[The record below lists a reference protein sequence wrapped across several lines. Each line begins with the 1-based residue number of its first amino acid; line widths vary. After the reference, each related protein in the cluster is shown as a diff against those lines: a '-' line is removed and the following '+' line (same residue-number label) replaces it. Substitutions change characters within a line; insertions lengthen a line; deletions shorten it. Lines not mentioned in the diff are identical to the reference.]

1 MLTKEIVRTI
11 GIDVH
16 SETYSI
22 STYNPHS
29 ESFIGECTIEAEAK
43 NVIKYVAR
51 LRKETAVPVSIEVGY
66 EAGPTGFGLKRELE
80 KAGIRCHVMAPTS
93 IYRPAAGV
101 RVKTDARDA
110 RSLARAVYWGSYSEV
125 MPLSEEDEAYRDY
138 IRMRDDRHEEL
149 KRAKQHLLS
158 FILRRGKQYQGK
170 NYWTRMHMGWLKK
183 IEFRNPVDQLTF
195 KEYLNEVTRLMD
207 AIELLDA
214 KIEEFSK
221 NERYAEN
228 VSKLRYAENV
238 SKLRCFAGIDTHSA
252 MVMVTEIGDYSR
264 FPSAET
270 FASYLGLTPGEHSSG
285 KSAIKTGITKAGN
298 AHCRRILCESANSLA
313 KSNPYKKSKRLLSR
327 QKGMDP
333 DVIAYAD
340 RGTARMKRKFFYLK
354 ENGKNTNVAKA
365 ACARELACFIWGMIT
380 GHYDSESA
388 AS

>member
-1 MLTKEIVRTI
+1 MDSAIPCFKNKIRRALPHAKGDHFNVNQGNCKNNRHRCPFRDILNQ
-11 GIDVH
+11 H
-16 SETYSI
+16 HSI

-51 LRKETAVPVSIEVGY
+51 LRKETAVPVSIEIGY

-158 FILRRGKQYQGK
+158 FLLRRGKQYQGK

-183 IEFRNPVDQLTF
+183 IEFRNPLDQLTF

-214 KIEEFSK
+214 KIEE
-221 NERYAEN
+221 
-228 VSKLRYAENV
+228 
-238 SKLRCFAGIDTHSA
+238 
-252 MVMVTEIGDYSR
+252 MSR
-264 FPSAET
+264 
-270 FASYLGLTPGEHSSG
+270 SSG
-285 KSAIKTGITKAGN
+285 VLQAS
-298 AHCRRILCESANSLA
+298 IL
-313 KSNPYKKSKRLLSR
+313 
-327 QKGMDP
+327 
-333 DVIAYAD
+333 IAQ
-340 RGTARMKRKFFYLK
+340 
-354 ENGKNTNVAKA
+354 
-365 ACARELACFIWGMIT
+365 W
-380 GHYDSESA
+380 
-388 AS
+388 

>member
-1 MLTKEIVRTI
+1 MQKEITSMLTKEIVRTI

-51 LRKETAVPVSIEVGY
+51 LRKETAVPVSIEIGY

-158 FILRRGKQYQGK
+158 FLLRRGKQYQGK

-183 IEFRNPVDQLTF
+183 IEFRNPLDQLTF

-221 NERYAEN
+221 NE
-228 VSKLRYAENV
+228 RYAENV

-313 KSNPYKKSKRLLSR
+313 RSNPYKKSKRLLSR

-340 RGTARMKRKFFYLK
+340 RGTSRIKKKFFRLK
-354 ENGKNTNVAKA
+354 ENGKQTNVAKA
-365 ACARELACFIWGMIT
+365 ACARELACFVWGMIT

>member
-1 MLTKEIVRTI
+1 MPCDGSYK
-11 GIDVH
+11 
-16 SETYSI
+16 
-22 STYNPHS
+22 
-29 ESFIGECTIEAEAK
+29 
-43 NVIKYVAR
+43 
-51 LRKETAVPVSIEVGY
+51 
-66 EAGPTGFGLKRELE
+66 
-80 KAGIRCHVMAPTS
+80 
-93 IYRPAAGV
+93 
-101 RVKTDARDA
+101 

-158 FILRRGKQYQGK
+158 FLLRRGKQYQGK

-183 IEFRNPVDQLTF
+183 IEFRNPLDQLTF

-221 NERYAEN
+221 NE
-228 VSKLRYAENV
+228 RYAENV

-285 KSAIKTGITKAGN
+285 KSAIRTGITKAGN

-313 KSNPYKKSKRLLSR
+313 RSNPYKKSKRLLSR

-340 RGTARMKRKFFYLK
+340 RGTSRIKKKFFRLK
-354 ENGKNTNVAKA
+354 ENGKQTNVAKA
-365 ACARELACFIWGMIT
+365 ACARELACFVWGMIT
-380 GHYDSESA
+380 GYYDSESA

>member
-16 SETYSI
+16 AETYSI
-22 STYNPHS
+22 SAYNPQS
-29 ESFIGECTIEAEAK
+29 ESYIGECTVEADSK
-43 NVIKYVAR
+43 NIIRYVNR
-51 LRKETAVPVSIEVGY
+51 MRKEISFPVSIEVGY

-101 RVKTDARDA
+101 KVKTDAKDA
-110 RSLARAVYWGSYSEV
+110 RFLAKAVYWGSYSEV

-158 FILRRGKQYQGK
+158 FLLRRGRQYQGK
-170 NYWTRMHMGWLKK
+170 NYWTKMHMNWLKK
-183 IEFRNPVDQLTF
+183 QEFENPVDQLTF

-207 AIELLDA
+207 AIALLDA

-228 VSKLRYAENV
+228 I

-264 FPSAET
+264 FGSAEA
-270 FASYLGLTPGEHSSG
+270 FSSYLGLTPGEHSSG
-285 KSAIKTGITKAGN
+285 KSSQKTGITKAGN
-298 AHCRRILCESANSLA
+298 THCRRILCESANSIA
-313 KSNPYKKSKRLLSR
+313 KANPYKKSKRLLSR
-327 QKGMDP
+327 QMGMDP

-340 RGTARMKRKFFYLK
+340 RGTSRIKKKYFTLK
-354 ENGKNTNVAKA
+354 ESGKHTNVAKA

-380 GHYDSESA
+380 GNYESESA

>member
-22 STYNPHS
+22 STYNPQT
-29 ESFIGECTIEAEAK
+29 ESYIGECTVEADGK
-43 NVIKYVAR
+43 NVIRYVAK
-51 LRKETAVPVSIEVGY
+51 LRKETEVPVLIEVGY

-80 KAGIRCHVMAPTS
+80 KAGIRCHVMVPTS
-93 IYRPAAGV
+93 IYRPAAGI

-138 IRMRDDRHEEL
+138 IRMRDDRNDEL
-149 KRAKQHLLS
+149 KRAKQHLIS
-158 FILRRGKQYQGK
+158 FLLRRGRRYQGK
-170 NYWTRMHMGWLKK
+170 KYWTQMHMKWLRR
-183 IEFRNPVDQLTF
+183 IEFENPVDQFTF
-195 KEYLNEVTRLMD
+195 REYLNEVVRLMD

-228 VSKLRYAENV
+228 VSR
-238 SKLRCFAGIDTHSA
+238 LRCFAGIDTHSA

-285 KSAIKTGITKAGN
+285 KSAIRTGITKAGN
-298 AHCRRILCESANSLA
+298 THCRRILCESANSLA
-313 KSNPYKKSKRLLSR
+313 KSNPYKKSKGCSQDRKAWIPMLLHMR
-327 QKGMDP
+327 TGDH
-333 DVIAYAD
+333 
-340 RGTARMKRKFFYLK
+340 
-354 ENGKNTNVAKA
+354 
-365 ACARELACFIWGMIT
+365 RE
-380 GHYDSESA
+380 
-388 AS
+388 

>member
-1 MLTKEIVRTI
+1 MLNNEIVRTI

-29 ESFIGECTIEAEAK
+29 ESFIGECTVEADAK
-43 NVIKYVAR
+43 NVIRYVVK
-51 LRKETAVPVSIEVGY
+51 LRKETAIPVSIEAGY

-110 RSLARAVYWGSYSEV
+110 RSLAKAVYWGSYSEV

-138 IRMRDDRHEEL
+138 IRMRDDRNDEL

-158 FILRRGKQYQGK
+158 FLLRRGKQYHGK
-170 NYWTRMHMGWLKK
+170 NYWTQMHMGWLKK
-183 IEFRNPVDQLTF
+183 MEFENPVDQLTF
-195 KEYLNEVTRLMD
+195 REYLNEVTRLMD
-207 AIELLDA
+207 AIALLDA

-221 NERYAEN
+221 DDRYAG
-228 VSKLRYAENV
+228 NV

-264 FPSAET
+264 FETAEA
-270 FASYLGLTPGEHSSG
+270 FSSYLGLTPGEHSSG
-285 KSAIKTGITKAGN
+285 KSNQKTGITKAGN
-298 AHCRRILCESANSLA
+298 AHCRRILCESANALA

-327 QKGMDP
+327 QMGMDP

-340 RGTARMKRKFFYLK
+340 RGTSRIKKKFFQLR
-354 ENGKNTNVAKA
+354 ENGKHTNVAKA

-380 GHYDSESA
+380 GNYDSESA

>member
-1 MLTKEIVRTI
+1 MLTNGIVRTI

-29 ESFIGECTIEAEAK
+29 ESFIGECTIEAEVK

-51 LRKETAVPVSIEVGY
+51 LRKETAVPVSIEADY

-101 RVKTDARDA
+101 RVKTDAR
-110 RSLARAVYWGSYSEV
+110 SLARAVYWGSYSEV

-138 IRMRDDRHEEL
+138 IRMRDDRNDEL

-158 FILRRGKQYQGK
+158 FLLRRGKQYQGK
-170 NYWTRMHMGWLKK
+170 NYWTQMHMKWLRR
-183 IEFRNPVDQLTF
+183 IEFENPVDQLTF
-195 KEYLNEVTRLMD
+195 REYLNEVTRLMD
-207 AIELLDA
+207 ATELLDA
-214 KIEEFSK
+214 KIEEFSR

-228 VSKLRYAENV
+228 VSR
-238 SKLRCFAGIDTHSA
+238 LRCFAGIDTHSA

-298 AHCRRILCESANSLA
+298 THCRRILCESANSLA
-313 KSNPYKKSKRLLSR
+313 KSKPYKKSKRLLSR
-327 QKGMDP
+327 QKSMDP

-340 RGTARMKRKFFYLK
+340 RGSSRIKKKYYALK
-354 ENGKNTNVAKA
+354 ENGKHSNVAKA
-365 ACARELACFIWGMIT
+365 ACARELACFIWGMMT
-380 GHYDSESA
+380 GNYNQHDFVTA
-388 AS
+388 

>member
-1 MLTKEIVRTI
+1 MQKEITSMLTNEIVRAI

-22 STYNPHS
+22 STYNPQTGT
-29 ESFIGECTIEAEAK
+29 FIGECTVEADAR
-43 NVIKYVAR
+43 NVIRYVAK
-51 LRKETAVPVSIEVGY
+51 LRKE
-66 EAGPTGFGLKRELE
+66 KRELE

-93 IYRPAAGV
+93 IYRPSAGV

-110 RSLARAVYWGSYSEV
+110 RSLAKAVYWGSYSEV

-138 IRMRDDRHEEL
+138 IRMRDDRHDEL

-158 FILRRGKQYQGK
+158 FLLRRGKQYQGK
-170 NYWTRMHMGWLKK
+170 NYWTRMHMGWLRK
-183 IEFRNPVDQLTF
+183 IEFENLVDQLTF

-207 AIELLDA
+207 AIALLDA

-221 NERYAEN
+221 NEC
-228 VSKLRYAENV
+228 YAENV

-252 MVMVTEIGDYSR
+252 MVMLTEIGDYSR
-264 FPSAET
+264 FESAEA
-270 FASYLGLTPGEHSSG
+270 FSSYLGLTPGEHSSG

-313 KSNPYKKSKRLLSR
+313 RSNPYKKSKRLLSR
-327 QKGMDP
+327 QMGMDP

-340 RGTARMKRKFFYLK
+340 RGTARIKKKFFHLK
-354 ENGKNTNVAKA
+354 ENGKQTNVAKA

-380 GHYDSESA
+380 GNYDSESD

>member
-22 STYNPHS
+22 STYNPQT
-29 ESFIGECTIEAEAK
+29 ESFIGECTVEADGK
-43 NVIKYVAR
+43 NVIRYVAK
-51 LRKETAVPVSIEVGY
+51 LRKETEVPVLIEVGY

-93 IYRPAAGV
+93 IYRPAAGL

-138 IRMRDDRHEEL
+138 IRMRDDRNDEL

-158 FILRRGKQYQGK
+158 FLLRRGRQYQGK
-170 NYWTRMHMGWLKK
+170 NYWTQMHMKWLRR
-183 IEFRNPVDQLTF
+183 IEFGNPVDQLTF
-195 KEYLNEVTRLMD
+195 REYLSEVTRLMD

-214 KIEEFSK
+214 RIEEFSR

-228 VSKLRYAENV
+228 VSR
-238 SKLRCFAGIDTHSA
+238 LRCFAGIDTHSA
-252 MVMVTEIGDYSR
+252 MVMVTEIGDYGR
-264 FPSAET
+264 FPSAEA

-298 AHCRRILCESANSLA
+298 THCRRMLCESANA
-313 KSNPYKKSKRLLSR
+313 IARTNPYKKSKRLLSR
-327 QKGMDP
+327 QIGMDP

-340 RGTARMKRKFFYLK
+340 RGSSRIKKKYYALK
-354 ENGKNTNVAKA
+354 ENGKHSNVAKA
-365 ACARELACFIWGMIT
+365 ACARELACFIWGMMT
-380 GHYDSESA
+380 GNYDHNGAETA
-388 AS
+388 

>member
-22 STYNPHS
+22 STYNPQT
-29 ESFIGECTIEAEAK
+29 ESYIGECTVEADGK
-43 NVIKYVAR
+43 NVIRYVAK
-51 LRKETAVPVSIEVGY
+51 LRKETEVPVLIEVGY

-80 KAGIRCHVMAPTS
+80 KAEIRCHVMAPTS

-158 FILRRGKQYQGK
+158 FLLRRGKQYQGK

-183 IEFRNPVDQLTF
+183 IEFRNPLDQLTF

-228 VSKLRYAENV
+228 VSR
-238 SKLRCFAGIDTHSA
+238 LRCFAGIDTHSA

-285 KSAIKTGITKAGN
+285 KSAIRTGITKAGN
-298 AHCRRILCESANSLA
+298 THCRRILCESANSLA

-340 RGTARMKRKFFYLK
+340 RGSSRIKKKYSALK
-354 ENGKNTNVAKA
+354 ENGKHSNVAKA
-365 ACARELACFIWGMIT
+365 ACARELACFIWGMMT
-380 GHYDSESA
+380 GNYDKNGA
-388 AS
+388 VTA

>member
-22 STYNPHS
+22 STYNPQT
-29 ESFIGECTIEAEAK
+29 ETFIGECTVEADAR
-43 NVIKYVAR
+43 NVIRYVSK
-51 LRKETAVPVSIEVGY
+51 LRKETAMPVSIDVGY

-138 IRMRDDRHEEL
+138 IRMRDDRNDEL

-158 FILRRGKQYQGK
+158 FLLRRGKQYQGK
-170 NYWTRMHMGWLKK
+170 NYWTQKHMGWLRK
-183 IEFRNPVDQLTF
+183 IEFGNPVDQLTF

-207 AIELLDA
+207 AIALLDA

-221 NERYAEN
+221 NE
-228 VSKLRYAENV
+228 RYAENV

-252 MVMVTEIGDYSR
+252 MVMVTEIGDYGR

-298 AHCRRILCESANSLA
+298 THCRRMLCESANA
-313 KSNPYKKSKRLLSR
+313 IARTNPYKKSKRLLSR
-327 QKGMDP
+327 QIGMDP

-340 RGTARMKRKFFYLK
+340 RGSSRIKKKYYALK
-354 ENGKNTNVAKA
+354 ENGKHSNVAKA
-365 ACARELACFIWGMIT
+365 ACARELACFIWGMMT
-380 GHYDSESA
+380 GNYDQNDA
-388 AS
+388 VTA

>member
-1 MLTKEIVRTI
+1 MQKEITSMLTKEIVRTI

-158 FILRRGKQYQGK
+158 FLLRRGKQYQGK

-228 VSKLRYAENV
+228 VSKLRWK
-238 SKLRCFAGIDTHSA
+238 S
-252 MVMVTEIGDYSR
+252 
-264 FPSAET
+264 ET
-270 FASYLGLTPGEHSSG
+270 TADFHLL
-285 KSAIKTGITKAGN
+285 
-298 AHCRRILCESANSLA
+298 
-313 KSNPYKKSKRLLSR
+313 KRLLHILASHQESIQAARAQSR
-327 QKGMDP
+327 QGSRKQETL
-333 DVIAYAD
+333 IAGEYYARVRIPSQSQIHIRSRNGCSQD
-340 RGTARMKRKFFYLK
+340 RKARSPML
-354 ENGKNTNVAKA
+354 
-365 ACARELACFIWGMIT
+365 LHMQT
-380 GHYDSESA
+380 GGRQG
-388 AS
+388 